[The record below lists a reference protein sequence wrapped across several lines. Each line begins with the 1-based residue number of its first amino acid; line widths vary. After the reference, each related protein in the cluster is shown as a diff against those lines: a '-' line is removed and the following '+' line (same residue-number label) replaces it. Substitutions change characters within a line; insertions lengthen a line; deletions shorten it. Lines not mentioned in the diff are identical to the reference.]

1 MVRGDWGDNRA
12 REQNRRANVLGRHVR
27 RRLLSS
33 RADPGR
39 IPVPP
44 VEILELDAR
53 LDGAIGKPAALQP
66 AKGWLGRLL
75 RGDHANR
82 YLLGPEQIP
91 AAILDGRGEFAL
103 LEFDPDGRPVVQVLP
118 GMAGELRIGVSRM
131 TVAQML
137 ADPALERPDGGA
149 RLPLPYGARLRIQC
163 GPKTF
168 VARVGGAPLPEAHE
182 PAPRHTQLATA

>member
-1 MVRGDWGDNRA
+1 M
-12 REQNRRANVLGRHVR
+12 R
-27 RRLLSS
+27 RRYLSS
-33 RADPGR
+33 ADPGR

-53 LDGAIGKPAALQP
+53 LDGGTTWGAAIGKPAALQP
-66 AKGWLGRLL
+66 SKGWLARLL
-75 RGDHANR
+75 RGDHASR
-82 YLLGPEQIP
+82 YLLGPDAIT
-91 AAILDGRGEFAL
+91 ASILDGRREFAL

-168 VARVGGAPLPEAHE
+168 VARVGGAPLPEAPE
-182 PAPRHTQLATA
+182 PAPGHGQLAPA